1 MIRKAIEMKQ
11 SKQAPHD
18 SSPEGRRVS
27 RSEIWSPIN
36 ALSAGIAHEINNPLG
51 IIAQEAQLIK
61 YELSGELFESSVGR
75 AECLDSV
82 DEIIRQVDRCK
93 EIVSKLLSLARQSKP
108 VMQRADLN
116 AIVIEMLN
124 LAERQSFADK
134 DVKMVRNLHRGL
146 PIVRTDPP
154 LLRQVI
160 LNIINNAV
168 QAIDKQGTVI
178 VSTAPAGEWVEM
190 AVTDDGCGI
199 PPENLGR
206 IFTPFYSTKVQG
218 KGTGL
223 GLAICRGIVER
234 LGGEITVASE
244 VGRTTTFTV
253 RLPVSGPGK
262 E

>member
-1 MIRKAIEMKQ
+1 MKQ
-11 SKQAPHD
+11 SRQPPHD
-18 SSPEGRRVS
+18 SPSEDKQAS
-27 RSEIWSPIN
+27 QSEIWSPIN
-36 ALSAGIAHEINNPLG
+36 ALSAGIAHEINNPLA

-61 YELSGELFESSVGR
+61 YELSSELFKGSAAG
-75 AECLDSV
+75 AECLDSL

-108 VMQRADLN
+108 VIQRADLN
-116 AIVIEMLN
+116 TIIIDMLN
-124 LAERQSFADK
+124 LAERQSLADK
-134 DVKMVRNLHRGL
+134 DVKIVRKLHRSL

-160 LNIINNAV
+160 LNLINNAI

-178 VSTAPAGEWVEM
+178 VSTVPAQEWAEI

-199 PPENLGR
+199 PPENLTR
-206 IFTPFYSTKVQG
+206 IFTPFYSTKAQG

-234 LGGEITVASE
+234 LGGEITVTSE
-244 VGRTTTFTV
+244 VGRTTTFAI
-253 RLPVSGPGK
+253 RLPVRGPGK